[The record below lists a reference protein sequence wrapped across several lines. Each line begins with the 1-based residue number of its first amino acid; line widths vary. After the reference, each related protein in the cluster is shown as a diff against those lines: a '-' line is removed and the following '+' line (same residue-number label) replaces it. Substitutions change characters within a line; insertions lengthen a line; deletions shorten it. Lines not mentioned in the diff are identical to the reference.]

1 MANALSKEN
10 SPAGSQAHMLS
21 IAPDWVHATDQRQLS
36 INTNSNMAK
45 FGGAIGA
52 SVDHF
57 NTVCVY

>member
-1 MANALSKEN
+1 
-10 SPAGSQAHMLS
+10 MLS